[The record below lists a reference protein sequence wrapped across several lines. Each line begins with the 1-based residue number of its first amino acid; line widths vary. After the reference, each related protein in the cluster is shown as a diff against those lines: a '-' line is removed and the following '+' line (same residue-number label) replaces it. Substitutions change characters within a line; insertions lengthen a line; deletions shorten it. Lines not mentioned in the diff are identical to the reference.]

1 MRTGLR
7 RPDTK
12 KNDLRLP
19 LEHWEYGDPE
29 AVAERRQTRSCHGC
43 RHESKSEWGGIT
55 WSSVKKGKNTA
66 FVVHFFKKGNMTNE
80 I

>member
-1 MRTGLR
+1 MRTGIR

-12 KNDLRLP
+12 KNDMRLP

-43 RHESKSEWGGIT
+43 RHESNPNGVE
-55 WSSVKKGKNTA
+55 
-66 FVVHFFKKGNMTNE
+66 
-80 I
+80 